1 MHNLKKVAYVL
12 VLIGALNWGLVGI
25 FGFDLVTAIVG
36 SFPMLVSIVYVV
48 IGLSSLYLLIGR
60 TKKCSC
66 SKDECTCKIDVNKK
80 EETEGLSE

>member
-25 FGFDLVTAIVG
+25 FGLDIVTLIFG
-36 SFPMLVSIVYVV
+36 SLPMIVSIVYVL
-48 IGLSSLYLLIGR
+48 IGLSALYLIIGR

-66 SKDECTCKIDVNKK
+66 SEDECTCKIDVNKK